1 MSPLFLIVTAVVAV
15 LLLLVMVI
23 RVQLPAFLSLLI
35 VSIATALVA
44 GIGPADVIP
53 LVMEG
58 LGSTLGNVA
67 LLVGLGAMLGA
78 IVEKTGGAEVL
89 ARTFTRALGP
99 TRVAPALTIAS
110 CIISIPIFF
119 DVAFIILVPIVYSFA
134 RAAGMKSPL
143 AFGLPLALML
153 FVHVT
158 VPPHPGIVGSA
169 QITNGDMGLITLL
182 GLALCVPVGIVGYL
196 VSRRLTA
203 HDFEMLPDTKHNY
216 DTFGTE
222 GAGAEGAAVS
232 AANHLHGPEDGDFV
246 RTRARE
252 QTRKPSAAAVLFVIV
267 LPVLMIGTGT
277 IGNSFVD
284 EGTTAAAMLSLIG
297 APAFALLVS
306 ALVGLIV
313 LAIPS
318 GYSVSRMGELMDGA
332 LGPAAIV
339 VFVTGAGG
347 VFAAV
352 LNETGIGEAVADLF
366 TALGF
371 PLILLAFVLA
381 AVLRAAQ
388 GSATVSAITT
398 AGLLAAPIAA
408 GDYSSYQVA
417 LLNLAIGCGAIT
429 LSHINDSGFWI
440 VTRYLGLSVL
450 DGLRTWS
457 VLVTALG
464 VAGGLVV
471 GVAWIFA

>member
-1 MSPLFLIVTAVVAV
+1 MAPGLLILTAVFAVA
-15 LLLLVMVI
+15 LLLAMVI
-23 RVQLPAFLSLLI
+23 WVKIPAFIALLI
-35 VSIATALVA
+35 VSILTALVA

-89 ARTFTRALGP
+89 ATTFTRILGP
-99 TRVAPALTIAS
+99 KRVAPALVIAS
-110 CIISIPIFF
+110 SIIAIPIFF

-134 RAAGMKSPL
+134 KAAGMKSPL
-143 AFGLPLALML
+143 IFGLPLAIML

-169 QITNGDMGLITLL
+169 QVTNGDTGLITIL
-182 GLALCVPVGIVGYL
+182 GIILCVPVGIIGYL
-196 VSRRLTA
+196 VSRKLTA
-203 HDFEMLPDTKHNY
+203 RPFDILPETQENFEH
-216 DTFGTE
+216 FGTSPE
-222 GAGAEGAAVS
+222 SSSEISAEC
-232 AANHLHGPEDGDFV
+232 PDGDGGSLIV
-246 RTRARE
+246 QSKTGLKA
-252 QTRKPSAAAVLFVIV
+252 PSTTAVLVVII
-267 LPVLMIGTGT
+267 LPVLLIGVGT
-277 IGNSFVD
+277 VGKSLTA
-284 EGTTAAAMLSLIG
+284 EGGFTFNLLSLVG
-297 APAFALLVS
+297 TPAFALIFS
-306 ALVGLIV
+306 TIVGLLA

-318 GYSVSRMGELMDGA
+318 GYTISRMGELMDAA
-332 LGPAAIV
+332 LAPAAVV

-352 LNETGIGEAVADLF
+352 LRETGIGEGISDLF
-366 TALGF
+366 ASLGF

-398 AGLLAAPIAA
+398 AGLLAAPITS
-408 GDYSSYQVA
+408 GDYSTYQVA

-464 VAGGLVV
+464 VAGGVFV
-471 GVAWIFA
+471 FTAWAFA